1 MRSSPIQLL
10 LVAPPGAG
18 KGTQAKKLAAR
29 YAIVHISSGEL
40 LRKEVSGGTKIGRIA
55 ADYLKRGDLVPD
67 ELVLEM
73 LAGPVLQAATSGGYI
88 LDGFPRTV
96 RQAEEAFRLAQQ
108 FEEIEL
114 QAVIHLAVRR
124 GKSIR
129 RLVGRARGESRSDD
143 TEAVIAHRLEVFD
156 AETQPLLELYR
167 QRRLIVDIDGEQS
180 VEKVFS
186 DIEAVVDG
194 LLSGRS
200 ATGVEARSD

>member
-124 GKSIR
+124 EELIR

>member
-1 MRSSPIQLL
+1 L

-96 RQAEEAFRLAQQ
+96 RQAEEASRLAQQ

-124 GKSIR
+124 EELIR

>member
-1 MRSSPIQLL
+1 L

-124 GKSIR
+124 EELIR

-200 ATGVEARSD
+200 ATGIEARSD

>member
-1 MRSSPIQLL
+1 L

-124 GKSIR
+124 EELIR